1 MMSARS
7 DSQSTILPLPSSP
20 HWAPITTT
28 LAISTTPA
36 ESLPSLLAVNFPK
49 HRRGCPLTGAVEQNS
64 SLSQEG
70 ARGVSLEVPLRAKRA
85 MGALRW
91 VSRCELAGHWPTHGL
106 AQAVVE

>member
-36 ESLPSLLAVNFPK
+36 ESLPGVLVVNSPR
-49 HRRGCPLTGAVEQNS
+49 HGARYRRAVEQNS
-64 SLSQEG
+64 KLSQEG
-70 ARGVSLEVPLRAKRA
+70 AGGVSRWELQRKAYVFLLHLLRGCQGMPRDAKGCRECDP
-85 MGALRW
+85 MGSL
-91 VSRCELAGHWPTHGL
+91 
-106 AQAVVE
+106 